1 MPISLYVHIPFCIKR
16 CIYCDFVS
24 GAYTPEKAAAYLVA
38 LKKEISSIPAD
49 RPLSTFHIGGG
60 TPTVLTADQL
70 SDLIKRIFGHFNFTD
85 DHEYTIEANPGTIS
99 REKLISIRSAGMNRI
114 SIGVQSF
121 DNDELKFLGRIHTGQ
136 EAEEAVRLARDAGF
150 ENIGVD
156 LIYGIPGQDIE
167 TLKHSLEK
175 AVSLK
180 PNHISAYE
188 LTVEEGTGLY
198 TLLNS
203 TSQLKASAQAD
214 SIIPLNPPLSKGDSY
229 SSLLQRGA
237 RGDFSNENVS
247 AKIKLPLEEQIIEM
261 YEYTIDYLASKGYLH
276 YEISNFG
283 LPGSFSRHNLNYW
296 ERGDYYGAGVGAHSF
311 VNNTRSHN
319 TAELERYL
327 DLLSGG
333 KKPVEHSEE
342 ITSDE
347 AVSEAIFLGLRKT
360 EGINIEAFSRRYKIN
375 LPVLYEKE
383 IKELKEAGLIEI
395 GMPACRQAGAYE
407 TDIRLTRKGLIL
419 SNEVFVRFI

>member
-1 MPISLYVHIPFCIKR
+1 MPISLYVHIPFCVKR

-38 LKKEISSIPAD
+38 LKKEISTIPTD
-49 RPLSTFHIGGG
+49 RPLSTLYIGGG

-70 SDLIKRIFGHFNFTD
+70 SDLIEHIFDHFTFSSPL
-85 DHEYTIEANPGTIS
+85 EATIEANPGTIN

-121 DNDELKFLGRIHTGQ
+121 NDDELTFLGRIHTGA
-136 EAEEAVRLARDAGF
+136 EAEEAIRLARDAGF
-150 ENIGVD
+150 ENIGID

-167 TLKHSLEK
+167 TWKGSLEK
-175 AVSLK
+175 AVNLK
-180 PNHISAYE
+180 PDHISAYE
-188 LTVEEGTGLY
+188 LTVEEGTELHK
-198 TLLNS
+198 LL
-203 TSQLKASAQAD
+203 TS
-214 SIIPLNPPLSKGDSY
+214 PLHIGGIEG
-229 SSLLQRGA
+229 SSP
-237 RGDFSNENVS
+237 NED
-247 AKIKLPLEEQIIEM
+247 AIIEM
-261 YEYTIDYLASKGYLH
+261 YEYTIKYLSSKGYHH

-296 ERGDYYGAGVGAHSF
+296 ERGDYYGAGVGSHSF
-311 VNNTRSHN
+311 INNKRSSN
-319 TAELERYL
+319 TTDLESYL
-327 DLLSGG
+327 RLLSEN
-333 KKPVEHSEE
+333 KSPVEHSEE
-342 ITSDE
+342 ITPDK

-360 EGINIEAFSRRYKIN
+360 GGINIEAFSRRYKIN

-383 IKELKEAGLIEI
+383 IKELQEAGLIEI
-395 GMPACRQAGAYE
+395 GMPACRQAGSYE